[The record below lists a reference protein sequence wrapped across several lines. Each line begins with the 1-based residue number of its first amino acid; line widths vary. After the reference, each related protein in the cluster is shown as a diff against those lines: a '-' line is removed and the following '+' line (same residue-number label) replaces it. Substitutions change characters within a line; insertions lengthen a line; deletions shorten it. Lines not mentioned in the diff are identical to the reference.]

1 MHALA
6 CVFIASVVNHKEDSN
21 RCFQVIQSSIILF
34 LKINKK
40 RGLLHTLSIIKV
52 CKGSKFSPDFSVVI
66 RPYEVENYFP
76 GIT

>member
-21 RCFQVIQSSIILF
+21 RCFQVIQSFIILF

-40 RGLLHTLSIIKV
+40 RGLSIIKV
-52 CKGSKFSPDFSVVI
+52 CKGRKFSPDFL
-66 RPYEVENYFP
+66 
-76 GIT
+76 